1 MIHPHSQI
9 TRNDQQFLT
18 SQLTN
23 ELVMMNLE
31 NGNYIC
37 LNEVSA
43 DIWKLLEYPQ
53 KVENIID
60 KLIEIYNIS
69 KEDCINKTYPFI
81 LKMAEN
87 GLVSIQ

>member
-1 MIHPHSQI
+1 MIQPHSQI

-18 SQLTN
+18 SELSN

-37 LNEVSA
+37 LNEISA
-43 DIWKLLEYPQ
+43 DIWKMLEHPL
-53 KVENIID
+53 KAETIID
-60 KLIEIYNIS
+60 NLIVIYNIS
-69 KEDCINKTYPFI
+69 KEDCINKTYPFL

-87 GLVSIQ
+87 GLVAIN